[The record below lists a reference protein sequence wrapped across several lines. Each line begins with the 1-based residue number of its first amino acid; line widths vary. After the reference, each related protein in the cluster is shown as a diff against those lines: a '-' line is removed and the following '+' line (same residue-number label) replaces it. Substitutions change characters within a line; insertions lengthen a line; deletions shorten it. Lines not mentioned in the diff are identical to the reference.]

1 MTMTESSFSR
11 ASTLRGWFHDACL
24 WLAPNL
30 PVLSYIGSGG
40 AAVPTRTATEP
51 VNHIAVAHS
60 QLSRHN
66 AVTDSAPNHTG
77 CDIAAED
84 WDLLFR
90 AALELLAY
98 VAAEKPP
105 QEGTGLQ
112 LQAPGTAFRECLAA
126 LDQLRRLVPPIEQQ
140 PMRQTP
146 INAGE
151 IASLGGTCAS
161 GTDL

>member
-1 MTMTESSFSR
+1 MIEYPLSLSR
-11 ASTLRGWFHDACL
+11 ALALRGRFHDACRL
-24 WLAPNL
+24 VAPYL
-30 PVLSYIGSGG
+30 PTLSIIGSRS
-40 AAVPTRTATEP
+40 AAVPARTATEP
-51 VNHIAVAHS
+51 VNRIVVAHS

-66 AVTDSAPNHTG
+66 AVPDSAPNHTG

-98 VAAEKPP
+98 AAAEKPP

-126 LDQLRRLVPPIEQQ
+126 LDQLRRSVPPIQQ
-140 PMRQTP
+140 SPMRQTP

-161 GTDL
+161 GADS